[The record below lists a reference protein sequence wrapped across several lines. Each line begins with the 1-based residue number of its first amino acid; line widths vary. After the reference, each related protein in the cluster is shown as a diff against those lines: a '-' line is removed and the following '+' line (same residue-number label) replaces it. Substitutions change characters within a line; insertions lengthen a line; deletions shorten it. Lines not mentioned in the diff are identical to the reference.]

1 MDTITIPKTEY
12 RKLKSYSSA
21 YLKIV
26 EKIAEAERDY
36 SYDYNYI
43 DKLTR
48 QAKLDYK
55 KGKAIEADSVDEAV
69 MKFNKK

>member
-1 MDTITIPKTEY
+1 MDTVTIPKIEY
-12 RKLKSYSSA
+12 KKLKSYSSA

-36 SYDYNYI
+36 PYDYNYI

-48 QAKLDYK
+48 QARLDYK
-55 KGKAIEADSVDEAV
+55 KGRAVEADSIDKALS
-69 MKFNKK
+69 KFNKR

>member
-1 MDTITIPKTEY
+1 MNTITIPKTEY
-12 RKLKSYSSA
+12 KKLKSYSSA

-36 SYDYNYI
+36 PYDYNYI

-48 QAKLDYK
+48 QAKLDFK
-55 KGKAIEADSVDEAV
+55 KGQVIEADSVNEAIV
-69 MKFNKK
+69 KFNKK